1 MSSSFQRSHFCARE
15 TQARSRHD
23 QSGGNVRRPSR
34 LRNFRALSWRRAVG
48 EFAMLLMVAL
58 VSAAP
63 LHAQKTAPE
72 PKRMRAGMES
82 AITEMGHDARMKKMS
97 QQEQRDLVEF
107 VAGNMLFVGFHEMGH
122 ALVSELH
129 LPVLGREEDAADSFA
144 TLAMLEEGTEFSV
157 NILVQAARGWFLL
170 DRRDR
175 KLGEMLSFYDEHG
188 LDQQRAYAIICLMV
202 GSNGEDFRA
211 LADWVQMP
219 QARQKSCRND
229 YGRAKY
235 AWETALKTYLHPV
248 DDAKSKIDVVY
259 EPGSGN
265 LDTYYRS
272 FRAIKFL
279 ETLSEHTSD
288 RYVLPRPIAIV
299 IRGCGDSNAWWDAD
313 TLKVTLCYEMAD
325 DFVDLFKSYR
335 EKTGLQKKMQM
346 NVLVGQ
352 NVKRIR
358 LQHKMSTAS
367 LAAETGLPETWV
379 ARMEHG
385 LENCTVDQLQKL
397 AVALKV
403 ETASLFVQSSNNK
416 VASVDAKA
424 HARK

>member
-1 MSSSFQRSHFCARE
+1 
-15 TQARSRHD
+15 
-23 QSGGNVRRPSR
+23 
-34 LRNFRALSWRRAVG
+34 
-48 EFAMLLMVAL
+48 
-58 VSAAP
+58 
-63 LHAQKTAPE
+63 
-72 PKRMRAGMES
+72 
-82 AITEMGHDARMKKMS
+82 MS

-122 ALVSELH
+122 ALISELH

-188 LDQQRAYAIICLMV
+188 LDQQRAYAIVCLMV
-202 GSNGEDFRA
+202 GSNDGDFRV

-235 AWETALKTYLHPV
+235 AWETALKAYLHPV
-248 DDAKSKIDVVY
+248 DQTKSRIDVVY

-265 LDTYYRS
+265 LDAYYRS

-299 IRGCGDSNAWWDAD
+299 IRDCGDSNAWWDTD

-325 DFVDLFKSYR
+325 DFVDLFKGYR

-367 LAAETGLPETWV
+367 LAAETGLPEAWV

-385 LENCTVDQLQKL
+385 LENCSVDQLQKL

-424 HARK
+424 HAHK